1 MPKSSI
7 TQLVSAAKSEL
18 AYDDLLIGTIPGSIN
33 YRIDLKNF
41 VGYLKDYTEKLF
53 PIQFNE
59 SYINFNNISSSVSLT
74 NKNINEIETVT
85 FDNYG
90 CIVGITDK
98 PTADIKQNRT
108 DYYMGSISTVD
119 FAFGEEWGRGYFDK
133 YFRPQANDK
142 KAISNPSIRY
152 SNNISYTTTTG
163 DWSLLFDKSYEGFR
177 KSIITYSHAR
187 LDTSDSRE
195 TKSYYTF
202 YIYWDGENKTKV
214 QGTNLIEIQDDYYLT
229 GCYIWKPQILQD
241 NNAYKP
247 VQSYSTLSQIR
258 GQLLMQYIEVDG
270 KNKKIN
276 KLPMVPIVAR
286 ANRETHTIS
295 ITIENFA

>member
-18 AYDDLLIGTIPGSIN
+18 AYDDLLIGTIPGKTNYKIN
-33 YRIDLKNF
+33 LQNF
-41 VGYLKDYTEKLF
+41 VGYLKDYSTPLF

-59 SYINFNNISSSVSLT
+59 SYINFNNTSSSVSLT

-85 FDNYG
+85 FDDNG
-90 CIVGITDK
+90 CVVNITDK
-98 PTADIKQNRT
+98 STPVSDRT

-119 FAFGEEWGRGYFDK
+119 FAFGSQWGRGYFDK
-133 YFRPQANDK
+133 YFRPQANSH
-142 KAISNPSIRY
+142 KAITNPTIRY

-177 KSIITYSHAR
+177 KSIITYNHAR
-187 LDTSDSRE
+187 LDTSGSNE
-195 TKSYYTF
+195 TNSYYTF

-214 QGTNLIEIQDDYYLT
+214 LGTNLIEIQDDYYLT
-229 GCYIWKPQILQD
+229 GSYIWKPQILQD

-247 VQSYSTLSQIR
+247 VESYSILSQNRNIH
-258 GQLLMQYIEVDG
+258 LLQYIEVDG

-276 KLPMVPIVAR
+276 KLPMVPIVAG

>member
-18 AYDDLLIGTIPGSIN
+18 AYDDLLIGTIPGNTNYKIN
-33 YRIDLKNF
+33 LQNF
-41 VGYLKDYTEKLF
+41 VSYLKDYSTALF

-59 SYINFNNISSSVSLT
+59 SYINFNNTSSSVSLT

-85 FDNYG
+85 FDDNG
-90 CIVGITDK
+90 CVVNITDK
-98 PTADIKQNRT
+98 STPVSDRT

-133 YFRPQANDK
+133 YFRPQANGH
-142 KAISNPSIRY
+142 KAITNPTIRY
-152 SNNISYTTTTG
+152 SNNISYSTTTG

-177 KSIITYSHAR
+177 KSIITYNHAR
-187 LDTSDSRE
+187 LDTSGSHE
-195 TKSYYTF
+195 TNSYYTF

-214 QGTNLIEIQDDYYLT
+214 LGTNLIEIQDDYYLT
-229 GCYIWKPQILQD
+229 GSYIWKPQILQD

-247 VQSYSTLSQIR
+247 VQSYSILSQNR

>member
-18 AYDDLLIGTIPGSIN
+18 AYDDLLIGTIPGNTNYKIN
-33 YRIDLKNF
+33 LQNF
-41 VGYLKDYTEKLF
+41 VSYLKDYYTALF

-59 SYINFNNISSSVSLT
+59 SYINFNNTSSSVSLT

-85 FDNYG
+85 FDDNG
-90 CIVGITDK
+90 CVVNITDK
-98 PTADIKQNRT
+98 STPVSDRT

-133 YFRPQANDK
+133 YFRPQANGH
-142 KAISNPSIRY
+142 KAITNPTIRY
-152 SNNISYTTTTG
+152 SNNISYSTTTG

-177 KSIITYSHAR
+177 KSIITYNHAR
-187 LDTSDSRE
+187 LDTSGSHE
-195 TKSYYTF
+195 TNSYYTF

-214 QGTNLIEIQDDYYLT
+214 LGTNLIEIQDDYYLT
-229 GCYIWKPQILQD
+229 GSYIWKPQILQD

-247 VQSYSTLSQIR
+247 VQSYSILSQNR